1 MKNLNYHHLHHFW
14 AVAKN
19 GSLTRAAGL
28 LRVSQSALST
38 QIQLLEADLGHPL
51 FDRKGKS
58 MRLTEA
64 GRLALNYADSIFA
77 TGDELIAR
85 LRDGRTHRRQV
96 VRIGAMATLSR
107 NFQENFIRP
116 LLQREDIKLVLQSG
130 SQKELLSKL
139 SVHNLDLILSNQRVV
154 ADDVHAWRCRKIARQ
169 AISLVGKPRKNG
181 QAFKFP
187 EDLIGRSMLLPSAS
201 SGLRAGF
208 DVLCENLDLRLEVL
222 AEVDDMAMLRLLS
235 RDTDAIALVPSVVV
249 QDELRNGTLEEYCV
263 IPQLQETFYAITIK
277 RQFETPLLREL
288 FRTAENS
295 MSG

>member
-1 MKNLNYHHLHHFW
+1 MRNLNYHHLYHFW
-14 AVAKN
+14 AVAKKGN
-19 GSLTRAAGL
+19 LTRTAEL
-28 LRVSQSALST
+28 LRVSQSALSK

-58 MRLTEA
+58 MQLTEA

-85 LRDGRTHRRQV
+85 LRDGRTHRREV
-96 VRIGAMATLSR
+96 VRIGAIATLSR

-130 SQKELLSKL
+130 SQTELLSKL

-169 AISLVGKPRKNG
+169 AISLVGKPRKTG
-181 QAFKFP
+181 RVFRFP
-187 EDLIGRSMLLPSAS
+187 KDLNGRSMLLPSAA

-208 DVLCENLDLRLEVL
+208 DLLCENLDLRPQVL

-288 FRTAENS
+288 LRRAES
-295 MSG
+295 EMSS